1 MTTATMRRPRIGRGA
16 DRGLVLHLRSRH
28 WSTAVPT
35 AVALVTALWVTTRL
49 STDEPTAPPVVAM
62 LAVTLGVLALATTLG
77 TPDDALDRAAA
88 RPWPPRRLANLLTL
102 GAIALALPALALPTA
117 TAFASVGFLLRDAAG
132 LTGLLALG
140 ATVLG
145 PGRAWTVVLTWGAPV
160 AVFGPMYLG
169 NPDRT
174 VVILT
179 WMIQPAGQATAAL
192 AAAALAGIGVLAYA
206 LVGPPHRPASEPSDD

>member
-1 MTTATMRRPRIGRGA
+1 MTTATGTRPRTRTA
-16 DRGLVLHLRSRH
+16 ATRGLMLHLRSRH
-28 WSTAVPT
+28 WATAVPT
-35 AVALVTALWVTTRL
+35 AVALVTALWVITHL
-49 STDEPTAPPVVAM
+49 STDELTAPPVVAM

-88 RPWPPRRLANLLTL
+88 RPWPPRRLAQVLVL
-102 GAIALALPALALPTA
+102 GAIALALPALALPT
-117 TAFASVGFLLRDAAG
+117 TTDFAPAAFLLRDAAG
-132 LTGLLALG
+132 LTGLFTLG
-140 ATVLG
+140 AIVLG
-145 PGRAWTVVLTWGAPV
+145 PGRAWVVVLTWCAPV

-192 AAAALAGIGVLAYA
+192 AAAAVATTGVLAYA
-206 LVGPPHRPASEPSDD
+206 LVGPPRRPASEPSDD